1 MSAALFGAGLGVAT
15 SIIGLGA
22 ANNAAIGQINRE
34 GSNLAINMR
43 SINLSREEL
52 DRELGDVLS
61 KNALDTAKN
70 MATAKVLMS
79 TSGTVGGTSS
89 QVSKQAYMEQILA
102 DADVITKARSSEK
115 SLLNDAISKRI
126 AFRQSADATRSTIKS
141 PLEAFVGTLS
151 SAISGA
157 GQGMAVGEQLGKA
170 MPVGGINSITN
181 SMENSFFNTFGT
193 TTRVP
198 SINPGGR

>member
-1 MSAALFGAGLGVAT
+1 MSAAGYGAIAGAGLGVAT
-15 SIIGLGA
+15 SIIGLSS
-22 ANNAAIGQINRE
+22 ANKAAIGQIQRE
-34 GSNLAINMR
+34 GDNLAINMR

-52 DRELGDVLS
+52 DRELGDILS
-61 KNALDTAKN
+61 KNALETAKN

-89 QVSKQAYMEQILA
+89 QVSKQSYMDQILA

-151 SAISGA
+151 SAIGGA

-170 MPVGGINSITN
+170 MPAGGL
-181 SMENSFFNTFGT
+181 T
-193 TTRVP
+193 TQQLSVKQQAESSLHRTPRA
-198 SINPGGR
+198 NW